1 MWTGAPVAGLRS
13 EGQIQVLFCLYV
25 VLSQHVCL
33 CPPEQRLHI
42 AWVLLQYLH
51 TISRH
56 LLGDTLCLMF
66 WALQCPNTGS
76 LLCNVSCHHYEAAD
90 RTKA

>member
-1 MWTGAPVAGLRS
+1 MTGTPVGGLSS
-13 EGQIQVLFCLYV
+13 EGQIQILFCLYV

-33 CPPEQRLHI
+33 CPPEQCLHI

-56 LLGDTLCLMF
+56 VLGDALCWLL
-66 WALQCPNTGS
+66 WACP
-76 LLCNVSCHHYEAAD
+76 LLVVLGLTTSQN
-90 RTKA
+90 